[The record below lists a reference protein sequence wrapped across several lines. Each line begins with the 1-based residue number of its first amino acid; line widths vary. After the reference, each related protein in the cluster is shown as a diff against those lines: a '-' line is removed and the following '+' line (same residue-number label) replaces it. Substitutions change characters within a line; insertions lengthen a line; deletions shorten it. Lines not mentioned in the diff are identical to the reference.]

1 MKFVIIGGDAAGM
14 SAASRAKRNISDL
27 EVTVLEQTQDVSY
40 SACGMPYN
48 IADPD
53 RDMDDLVVRHAH
65 VFREKQGID
74 LRTGHR
80 VECIDRTAK
89 TVTGRDFEGREFE
102 ISYDKLLIATGA
114 SPIIPDLPGFDLP
127 GVMALKTLEDGK
139 KIKDFLRSQNV
150 KKAVIVG
157 MGYIALEMC
166 EGLREREIEVHMIK
180 PRPTFLPWMNPEL
193 ASVIKEEVEV
203 HGVGIHL
210 GHKIDRIEE
219 SGSSLKVICPDLT
232 IEGQAVL
239 VAIGV
244 RPNSEMAAGAG
255 LELGPSGSIAV
266 DRSLKTTDENIYSA
280 GDCADAYHVVT
291 GRKTWVPLALR
302 ANRAGWAVADNVTG
316 KRTELEGIAG
326 SAVFKVFDLQVARTG
341 LSMDEAEKAGFDPIE
356 VAVKTR
362 SRAHAHPGSTTMHVQ
377 IVGDKKSGR
386 LLGMQIVG
394 REGAVHRIKA
404 PSVALHCK
412 MTVEAFSQCDLA
424 YAPPFSPT
432 WDPMLTAANQLV
444 KKLM

>member
-14 SAASRAKRNISDL
+14 SAASRARRNLPDL
-27 EVTVLEQTQDVSY
+27 EVTVLEQTHDVSY

-53 RDMDDLVVRHAH
+53 REMDDLVVRHAH
-65 VFREKQGID
+65 VFREKQKID

-80 VECIDRTAK
+80 VESIDRTAK
-89 TVTGRDFEGREFE
+89 TVTGRDLKGREFE

-114 SPIIPDLPGFDLP
+114 SSIIPDLPGFDLP
-127 GVMALKTLEDGK
+127 GVMALKSLEDGK
-139 KIKDFLRSQNV
+139 KIKDFIRSQDV
-150 KKAVIVG
+150 KKVVIIG

-166 EGLREREIEVHMIK
+166 EALRERDIEVHMVK
-180 PRPTFLPWMNPEL
+180 PRPIFLPWMNPEL
-193 ASVIKEEVEV
+193 ASVVKEEVEG

-210 GHKIDRIEE
+210 GHKIERIEK
-219 SGSSLKVICPDLT
+219 SGNFLKVICPDSIL
-232 IEGQAVL
+232 EGQAVL

-244 RPNSEMAAGAG
+244 RPNSEIAAGAG

-266 DRSLKTTDENIYSA
+266 DRTLKTTDENIYSA

-291 GRKTWVPLALR
+291 GQKTWVPLALR

-316 KRTELEGIAG
+316 TRTELEGIAG

-341 LSMDEAEKAGFDPIE
+341 LSMGEAEKTGFDPVE
-356 VAVKTR
+356 VAVQTR
-362 SRAHAHPGSTTMHVQ
+362 SRAHAHPGSTTIHAQ

-432 WDPMLTAANQLV
+432 WDPMLTAANQLL
-444 KKLM
+444 KKM